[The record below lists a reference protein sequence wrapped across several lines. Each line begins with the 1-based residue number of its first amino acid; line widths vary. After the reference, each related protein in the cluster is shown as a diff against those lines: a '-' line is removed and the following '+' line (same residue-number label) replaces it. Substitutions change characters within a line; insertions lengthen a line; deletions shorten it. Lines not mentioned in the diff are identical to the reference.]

1 MSHAAFYRCAVSYQS
16 PFSNRYGSDEMRA
29 LWSEVTKRRI
39 WRKIWIAVAEV
50 QAAAGLVTAEQ
61 IDAIKEHALDIDLAR
76 AAEIEA
82 EVHHDLVAELRTFA
96 EQCPLGGG
104 ILHWGMTSADV
115 EDNADVV
122 RQKASLALLLK
133 QLKSLLLEF
142 AGRIEQTADLPVLAY
157 THLQPA
163 IPTTLGYRMSV
174 YAQDLLGHFEA
185 LALRRVNLRG
195 KGIKGAVGTA
205 ASFLD
210 MLSDAPVTH
219 DTLENTVMQSLGI
232 EAFPIATQTTP
243 RIQDFQIHCDLAAMA
258 ATLHKFAFDLRLMQS
273 PGFGVTFEPFGD
285 QQVGSSAM
293 PFKRNPIM
301 AENICSLARGVAAG
315 AAVAWQNAASNLLE
329 RTLDDSGNR
338 RYLLPEA
345 FLACDQM
352 LSTAI
357 DIVGNLE
364 IDPDFTD
371 QNLEGYGPF
380 MGIEPLLNS
389 LVKTGAD
396 RQDMH
401 ERLRKHSMSAWES
414 VRAGNA
420 NPLSDQ
426 LSGDTS
432 LLKYLQPAQIREL
445 LDVRNYL
452 GFAPQRA
459 KDLVAQIR
467 QRLQPPENSEGENQ

>member
-1 MSHAAFYRCAVSYQS
+1 MSYQS
-16 PFSNRYGSDEMRA
+16 PFSQRYGSDEMRV
-29 LWSEVTKRRI
+29 LWSEVTKRHI

-61 IDAIKEHALDIDLAR
+61 IDDIKEHALDIDLAR

-104 ILHWGMTSADV
+104 VLHWGMTSADV

-122 RQKASLALLLK
+122 RQKASLALTLK

-142 AGRIEQTADLPVLAY
+142 ASRIEGTADLPVLAY

-163 IPTTLGYRMSV
+163 IPTTLGYRLST
-174 YAQDLLGHFEA
+174 YAQDLLGHFDT
-185 LALRRVNLRG
+185 LALRRVSLRG

-210 MLSDAPVTH
+210 MLAGAAVTL
-219 DTLENTVMQSLGI
+219 DTLESTVMQSLGI
-232 EAFPIATQTTP
+232 EAFPIDTQTYP
-243 RIQDFQIHCDLAAMA
+243 RVQDFQVHSDLAALA

-364 IDPDFTD
+364 IDPDFAD
-371 QNLEGYGPF
+371 HHLEGYGPF
-380 MGIEPLLNS
+380 MGIEPLLNR
-389 LVKTGAD
+389 LVKSGAD
-396 RQDMH
+396 RQEMH
-401 ERLRKHSMSAWES
+401 ERLRQHSMAAWES

-420 NPLSDQ
+420 NPLSDR

-445 LDVRNYL
+445 LDVRHYL

-459 KDLVAQIR
+459 KDLVIKIR
-467 QRLQPPENSEGENQ
+467 QRLQPPENSEGENP

>member
-1 MSHAAFYRCAVSYQS
+1 MSYQS

-61 IDAIKEHALDIDLAR
+61 IDDIKEHALDIDLAR
-76 AAEIEA
+76 ASEIEA

-96 EQCPLGGG
+96 EQCPLGGKV
-104 ILHWGMTSADV
+104 LHWGMTSADV

-142 AGRIEQTADLPVLAY
+142 AGHIEQTADLPVLAY

-163 IPTTLGYRMSV
+163 IPTTLGYRLSV
-174 YAQDLLGHFEA
+174 YAQDLLQHFDT

-219 DTLENTVMQSLGI
+219 DTLESTVMQSLGI
-232 EAFPIATQTTP
+232 ESFPIATQTTP

-273 PGFGVTFEPFGD
+273 PGFGVAFEPFGD

-364 IDPDFTD
+364 IDPDFAD
-371 QNLEGYGPF
+371 QNLEVYGPF
-380 MGIEPLLNS
+380 MGIEPLLNG
-389 LVKTGAD
+389 LVKAGAD

-401 ERLRKHSMSAWES
+401 ERLRKHCMAAWES

-445 LDVRNYL
+445 LDVHDYI

-459 KDLVAQIR
+459 KDLVVQIR
-467 QRLQPPENSEGENQ
+467 QRLQPPENSEGENP